1 MFVLSRLTPF
11 DSVDNIVVGRQLLD
25 NCLMRIMYKAGG
37 ELINA
42 NEYCLGGNGE

>member
-1 MFVLSRLTPF
+1 MFVFSRLTPF

-25 NCLMRIMYKAGG
+25 YCLMLIMYKAGG